1 MTYIDEV
8 KSFDESG
15 LDEVEKSTIRMVKVV
30 IFWDVRWN
38 VINKCI
44 RNTKHSQWICKRISV
59 SVKKFYVVLI
69 TRKAVLFTLE
79 IWGKL

>member
-44 RNTKHSQWICKRISV
+44 RNIMNYL
-59 SVKKFYVVLI
+59 FVL
-69 TRKAVLFTLE
+69 KNE
-79 IWGKL
+79 YP